1 MDEAFDVFKVVECRM
16 LDLSAGTAMKRA
28 ILTAM
33 LDADADADADDG
45 AAGAIRLLAST
56 YVLESDG
63 DGRGRDREQN
73 SKNQAP
79 HSVSRCAGLIDSGLS
94 LAWLFD

>member
-1 MDEAFDVFKVVECRM
+1 
-16 LDLSAGTAMKRA
+16 
-28 ILTAM
+28 M
-33 LDADADADADDG
+33 LDADADDD

-79 HSVSRCAGLIDSGLS
+79 HSVSRCAVMLS
-94 LAWLFD
+94 QSNTAQNYGYAKSTPSKASPSTLNFGQILFLSI